1 MTTIPPLPVVAAFPG
16 VVLMGTDVRPRIS
29 LTWESRFM
37 VSSGDA
43 QKRRAWEARF
53 ARYRASGLSVAR
65 FCGQERVSENTFYY
79 WAKRLRTASAMAS
92 LRADRT
98 IPPRHASVT
107 TPAGSNTREP
117 VVCFRWK
124 TGTEVRVPADCLEV
138 IRCLAERLAEAGDGC
153 RGEAFQEVVVKA

>member
-1 MTTIPPLPVVAAFPG
+1 MTTIPALPVAAAFPG

-29 LTWESRFM
+29 QTRESRFM

-65 FCGQERVSENTFYY
+65 FCGQERVSVNTFYY
-79 WAKRLRTASAMAS
+79 WAKRLGTASAMAS

-98 IPPRHASVT
+98 IPPRHASAT
-107 TPAGSNTREP
+107 APADSNTRKP
-117 VVCFRWK
+117 VVRFRWK
-124 TGTEVRVPADCLEV
+124 TGTEVRVPADCLEA
-138 IRCLAERLAEAGDGC
+138 IRCLAECLATSGGHRSEV
-153 RGEAFQEVVVKA
+153 FQEVVVKV